1 MVGLLAL
8 TSCRLDDN
16 LSPNQPLTNQVSVK
30 QRLAAAQTTSY
41 AVQAGRMNALG
52 NLWMNSWSG
61 NIYQYGNP
69 ATDETNLTLSSG
81 FYQGIWNDM
90 YRAITRYQVIID
102 SDQAAMNPNHVAIAK
117 IMKAYYMQ
125 YIVDLY
131 GDVPYSEA
139 FKEGVNVTPKYD
151 NDADIYKA
159 LAQELYDSKDLIA
172 SATGKPEFEVSSTE
186 DVMLSG
192 NMADW
197 NKLAN
202 TVLLKLAVRISGTTD
217 ATGVALRNDIV
228 SKLSGADFITKDVMI
243 QPGYNSSSPESQN
256 PLYNWFGR
264 FTSAG
269 GNNTGGYFLYR
280 ASDHIVKTLM
290 GAPEKVSAGVSD
302 PRVGFLFA
310 TSKEYCT
317 GVTTYN
323 GLVQG
328 AGKAPDDCP
337 NGTKKGNGNFSGFG
351 GIFIKTA
358 TEGSSAPGVVMFL
371 SESELLQA
379 EAAVYFPGSFSGGQT
394 HFENAIKASFV
405 FDGITFKNPQTGLWD
420 TTKVDAY
427 LAAIAGKPKV
437 GWGTDMTSQIAA
449 IQYQR
454 WIALTNYNA
463 LESFINYRKTG
474 YPETPLSL
482 SSVKPNKPYRLVY
495 PGSEYTANAANV
507 PQMTGDDAFVLNAF
521 TPFWYK

>member
-16 LSPNQPLTNQVSVK
+16 LSPNQPLASQVSVK
-30 QRLAAAQTTSY
+30 QKLAAAQTTSY

-139 FKEGVNVTPKYD
+139 LKEGANVTPKYD
-151 NDADIYKA
+151 NDADVYKA
-159 LAQELYDSKDLIA
+159 LAQELYDSKALIT
-172 SATGKPEFEVSSTE
+172 SATGNPDYVVSATE
-186 DVMLSG
+186 DVMLGG
-192 NMADW
+192 NMTDW
-197 NKLAN
+197 TKMAN
-202 TVLLKLAVRISGTTD
+202 TVLLKLAVRISNTTD

-228 SKLSGADFITKDVMI
+228 SKLSGAQFVTKDVQI

-264 FTSAG
+264 FTSSG

-290 GAPEKVSAGVSD
+290 GDASKPSAGVSD
-302 PRVGFLFA
+302 PRIGFLFA
-310 TSKEYCT
+310 TAKEYCS
-317 GVTTYN
+317 GATTYP

-328 AGKAPDDCP
+328 AGKAPEDCP
-337 NGTKKGNGNFSGFG
+337 NGTKRVNGNFSGFG
-351 GIFIKTA
+351 GIFIQNA
-358 TEGSSAPGVVMFL
+358 TLGSSAPGFVMFL

-379 EAAVYFPGSFSGGQT
+379 EAAVYFPGSFSGGQM
-394 HFENAIKASFV
+394 HFENAVKASFA
-405 FDGITFKNPQTGLWD
+405 FDGMTAVQAT
-420 TTKVDAY
+420 AY
-427 LAAIAGKPKV
+427 LGAIAGKPMV
-437 GWGTDMTSQIAA
+437 GWGADKNSQVAA
-449 IQYQR
+449 IQFQR

-463 LESFINYRKTG
+463 IESFINFRKTG
-474 YPETPLSL
+474 YPATPLSL
-482 SSVKPNKPYRLVY
+482 SSTKPNKPYRLVY
-495 PGSEYTANAANV
+495 PGSEYTANAANT
-507 PQMTGDDAFVLNAF
+507 PAMTGDDAFTLNAF

>member
-1 MVGLLAL
+1 MKKYIITSMVGLLAL

-16 LSPNQPLTNQVSVK
+16 LSPNDPLTTQVSVK
-30 QRLAAAQTTSY
+30 QRLAAAQTSSY
-41 AVQAGRMNALG
+41 AVQAGTMNALG

-69 ATDETNLTLSSG
+69 ATNETNLTLSSG

-139 FKEGVNVTPKYD
+139 FKEQTNVTPKYD

-159 LAQELYDSKDLIA
+159 LAQELYDSRDLIT
-172 SATGKPEFEVSSTE
+172 SAAGKPEYVVSSTE

-192 NMADW
+192 KMDDW
-197 NKLAN
+197 TKMAN
-202 TVLLKLAVRISGTTD
+202 TVLLKLAVRISDTTD

-228 SKLSGADFITKDVMI
+228 SKLSGAEFVSKDVMI

-256 PLYNWFGR
+256 PLYNSFGR
-264 FTSAG
+264 YTSSG
-269 GNNTGGYFLYR
+269 GNNTAGYFLYR
-280 ASDHIVKTLM
+280 ASDHIVKTLK
-290 GAPEKVSAGVSD
+290 GDPSKVSAGVSD
-302 PRVGFLFA
+302 PRIGFLFA

-317 GVTTYN
+317 NVTTYN

-337 NGTKKGNGNFSGFG
+337 NGTKRTNGSFSGFG
-351 GIFIKTA
+351 GIFIKSA
-358 TEGSSAPGVVMFL
+358 AEGSSAPGVVMFV

-394 HFENAIKASFV
+394 HFEKAVRASFA
-405 FDGITFKNPQTGLWD
+405 FDGMDAAQAT
-420 TTKVDAY
+420 AY
-427 LAAIAGKPKV
+427 LAAIAGKPMI
-437 GWGTDMTSQIAA
+437 GWGADMNSQIAA
-449 IQYQR
+449 IQFQR

-482 SSVKPNKPYRLVY
+482 SSTKPNKPYRLVY

-507 PQMTGDDAFVLNAF
+507 PQMTGDDAFVINSF